1 MTNTQLHLRRFYPF
15 LKKEFRTITKKELK
29 NKETFIELFG
39 EAEPI
44 KFDKLRI
51 LYLYQNENK
60 VSTISEVT
68 GRN

>member
-29 NKETFIELFG
+29 SKETFIELFG

-51 LYLYQNENK
+51 LYL
-60 VSTISEVT
+60 
-68 GRN
+68 